1 MSDIEKATA
10 IRSYAESKAIVQ
22 AHEFVY
28 DEEVLEGDDVMGR
41 SVHLVIY
48 AEGNPQYAQ
57 EMKKF
62 LHTLAH
68 GHLDSI
74 EQDWEDER
82 LVTRICV
89 RAPLT
94 SPFPADSEE

>member
-10 IRSYAESKAIVQ
+10 IESYAESKAIVQ

-28 DEEVLEGDDVMGR
+28 DEEVLEGNVMGR

-48 AEGNPQYAQ
+48 AEGNPEYAQ
-57 EMKKF
+57 GMKEF
-62 LHTLAH
+62 LHTLTY
-68 GHLDSI
+68 GELDFI
-74 EQDWEDER
+74 EQHWEDEQ

-89 RAPLT
+89 RAPLPQLT
-94 SPFPADSEE
+94 PADSEE